1 MSQERQLIVR
11 ALDEL
16 SCAVEDLARQLHHTE
31 GYLVSNLRTYNSPSD
46 YLLSNRLASVRSI
59 IHSLNQLSATN
70 KDNAHLLTNDE
81 QEKKKRTPVIEPVR
95 LQDLDLN
102 AALSNMFR
110 RGSD

>member
-46 YLLSNRLASVRSI
+46 YLLSNRLASARSI

-70 KDNAHLLTNDE
+70 KDNVHLLTNDE
-81 QEKKKRTPVIEPVR
+81 EKKKRTPTIEPIR
-95 LQDLDLN
+95 PQDIVLGTQIPDIFI
-102 AALSNMFR
+102 MR
-110 RGSD
+110 SD

>member
-16 SCAVEDLARQLHHTE
+16 NCAVEDLARQLHQTE
-31 GYLVSNLRTYNSPSD
+31 GYLVSNLRTYSPPSN
-46 YLLSNRLASVRSI
+46 YSLSNRLASVRSI

-70 KDNAHLLTNDE
+70 KDNVHLLTNDE
-81 QEKKKRTPVIEPVR
+81 EKKKRTPTIEPLR

-102 AALSNMFR
+102 AGLSNMFR
-110 RGSD
+110 IRED